1 MEDRKMFWRYSG
13 GKGWAARHGDYKLI
27 HSHYKKKTMLFDLNR
42 DPYEHHDFAGERP
55 EIVAELKTEYK
66 NWDSEMMEP
75 LWEDP
80 HIPNVEREEKKL
92 QDAKDKASA
101 GEK

>member
-1 MEDRKMFWRYSG
+1 
-13 GKGWAARHGDYKLI
+13 
-27 HSHYKKKTMLFDLNR
+27 MLFDLRN
-42 DPYEHHDFAGERP
+42 DPFEHYDIADQHPD
-55 EIVAELKTEYK
+55 IVDKLKTAYK
-66 NWDSEMMEP
+66 KWDSEMMEL

-92 QDAKDKASA
+92 QVVRDKASA